1 MKPRNWSPNSAP
13 HDGRPWQLRIKR
25 PKRRTPRPLIDSL
38 HYLDIRSLGR
48 RKQFPGNWHD
58 DRSYDVGLIIPGI
71 RELSLTRGR
80 IVVIYYGNAP
90 QQIIPV
96 KWYRPGFGGYRPIG
110 KCGCGRTAF
119 RFYKLGSRLVC
130 YRCTNGRYATQV
142 GCSKSRPHIQ
152 SRRLQNLLS
161 SLPTGL
167 WGTTHKRLWA
177 QYHALKPR
185 GTYKSRLL
193 TERILRPRSRYR
205 LRGMACQFI
214 A

>member
-13 HDGRPWQLRIKR
+13 HDGRPWQLRGPR

-38 HYLDIRSLGR
+38 VYLDIRSLGR
-48 RKQFPGNWHD
+48 RGQFPKDWFGTNVYGDQHF
-58 DRSYDVGLIIPGI
+58 LFPGI
-71 RELSLTRGR
+71 KTIRTTRAK
-80 IVVIYYGNAP
+80 IAIEFYGGTN
-90 QQIIPV
+90 QIIPIE
-96 KWYRPGFGGYRPIG
+96 WFRPGYGGYRPIG
-110 KCGCGRTAF
+110 KCGCGRRAF
-119 RFYKLGSRLVC
+119 RLFKIGQRLVC

-152 SRRLQNLLS
+152 ATRLQNLIS
-161 SLPTGL
+161 GLPTGL
-167 WGTTHKRLWA
+167 WGTTHKRLWS
-177 QYHALKPR
+177 QYHKLKPQ